1 MDVDSLSGE
10 IGKCLQWLRK
20 SLLLTQYQLA
30 SFTELDYR
38 HYQNIE
44 SGRVEV
50 KVETLKRICLSFGIG
65 LSTFFYLMD
74 RKPWANES
82 FSKNRGSGELYLYR
96 MILEQAK
103 FRLLPTVRDH
113 VSEWGRSIAE
123 GNRDNL
129 KDCSKPC
136 LEVDAD
142 FKILWKNN
150 AAEFVLVNG
159 DRDLT
164 QLISSSHIE
173 SVRDAAQEFA
183 LSKSN
188 SFYIEVPLHRDH
200 SANGKTVAI
209 IGLRPMIARP
219 EQTLFV
225 SLVEIEGNEEVTGQD
240 DMALALRDANR
251 IFM

>member
-50 KVETLKRICLSFGIG
+50 KVETLKRICSSFGIG
-65 LSTFFYLMD
+65 LSTFFYLLD
-74 RKPWANES
+74 RKPWANELGTR
-82 FSKNRGSGELYLYR
+82 NRGTGDLYLYR

-103 FRLLPTVRDH
+103 FRLLPVVRDH

-129 KDCSKPC
+129 KDCTKPC
-136 LEVDAD
+136 LEVDSE
-142 FKILWKNN
+142 FRILWKNT
-150 AAEFVLVNG
+150 AASDLLLG
-159 DRDLT
+159 SDRELS
-164 QLISSSHIE
+164 QLISPTHE
-173 SVRDAAQEFA
+173 QTLKDAGLEFWA
-183 LSKSN
+183 SKSN
-188 SFYIEVPLHRDH
+188 SFYLEVPVRTDH
-200 SANGKTVAI
+200 SLGGKTMAI

-225 SLVEIEGNEEVTGQD
+225 SLVEVDTNEVETDGD
-240 DMALALRDANR
+240 LGLALRDANR